1 MVQNKKGLK
10 NPFSVGKSAK
20 IKPTSFKNII
30 AIVNN
35 MIKKMAIFLIIAFLS
50 LMLIAVIIV
59 AIIAAIMA
67 IFTPDTI
74 NHFTSTHASEMFI
87 QYSQMAT
94 DSGGDAPSWL
104 LGKIMDVVFMILYI
118 RLLALLVKK
127 LQIFVKKILI
137 EKYNFN

>member
-20 IKPTSFKNII
+20 IKPTSFKNVI

-35 MIKKMAIFLIIAFLS
+35 MIKKMAIFLIIAFLP

-59 AIIAAIMA
+59 VIIAAIMA

-74 NHFTSTHASEMFI
+74 NHFTSTHSSEMFI
-87 QYSQMAT
+87 QYNQSVS
-94 DSGGDAPSWL
+94 DGGGGGDAPSWL
-104 LGKIMDVVFMILYI
+104 LGKIMDAVFMILYI
-118 RLLALLVKK
+118 IFIKPLL
-127 LQIFVKKILI
+127 
-137 EKYNFN
+137 

>member
-10 NPFSVGKSAK
+10 NPFRVGKSAK

-35 MIKKMAIFLIIAFLS
+35 VIKKMAIFLIIAFLP

-59 AIIAAIMA
+59 VIIAAIMA

-87 QYSQMAT
+87 QYSQTAI

-104 LGKIMDVVFMILYI
+104 LGKIMEAVFAILYI
-118 RLLALLVKK
+118 IFIKPLL
-127 LQIFVKKILI
+127 
-137 EKYNFN
+137 

>member
-10 NPFSVGKSAK
+10 NPFSAGKSVK

-35 MIKKMAIFLIIAFLS
+35 VIKKMAIFLIISFLP

-59 AIIAAIMA
+59 VIIAAMMA

-74 NHFTSTHASEMFI
+74 NHFTSTYASELFI
-87 QYSQMAT
+87 QYSQT
-94 DSGGDAPSWL
+94 GSESGGDAPSWL
-104 LGKIMDVVFMILYI
+104 LGKIMEAVFAILYI
-118 RLLALLVKK
+118 
-127 LQIFVKKILI
+127 IFKT
-137 EKYNFN
+137 

>member
-35 MIKKMAIFLIIAFLS
+35 IIKKMAMFLIIAFLP

-59 AIIAAIMA
+59 VIIAAIMT
-67 IFTPDTI
+67 IFARDTI
-74 NHFTSTHASEMFI
+74 NHFTNTHASEMFI
-87 QYSQMAT
+87 QYSQTA
-94 DSGGDAPSWL
+94 DNGGGDAPSWL
-104 LGKIMDVVFMILYI
+104 LGKIMEAVFVILYI
-118 RLLALLVKK
+118 IFIKPLL
-127 LQIFVKKILI
+127 
-137 EKYNFN
+137 

>member
-10 NPFSVGKSAK
+10 NPFSAGKSVK

-35 MIKKMAIFLIIAFLS
+35 VIKKMAIFLIISFLP

-59 AIIAAIMA
+59 VIIAAMMA

-74 NHFTSTHASEMFI
+74 NHFTSTYASELFI
-87 QYSQMAT
+87 QYSQT
-94 DSGGDAPSWL
+94 GSESGGDAPSWL
-104 LGKIMDVVFMILYI
+104 LGKIMEAVFAILYI
-118 RLLALLVKK
+118 IFIKPLL
-127 LQIFVKKILI
+127 
-137 EKYNFN
+137 